1 MKNTLGRVVILVN
14 NYDDAAA
21 FYENKLGF
29 HKLFDATTNGQRY
42 LHLAPSAGEQSGVW
56 LLLADGPEQTA
67 LVGRQAGEQPLLVLY
82 TDAFQQYHQQLLNE
96 GVTIRR
102 EPVITPEATFLHF
115 LDLYGNEIILVQLA
129 TEKTIN

>member
-1 MKNTLGRVVILVN
+1 MKNTPGRVVILVN

-42 LHLAPSAGEQSGVW
+42 LHLPPSAGEQSGVW
-56 LLLADGPEQTA
+56 LLLG
-67 LVGRQAGEQPLLVLY
+67 
-82 TDAFQQYHQQLLNE
+82 H
-96 GVTIRR
+96 
-102 EPVITPEATFLHF
+102 
-115 LDLYGNEIILVQLA
+115 EIILVQLA

>member
-14 NYDDAAA
+14 NYDDAGF

-56 LLLADGPEQTA
+56 LLQADGPEQRA

-82 TDAFQQYHQQLLNE
+82 TDDFNAYHRQLLDND
-96 GVTIRR
+96 VIIRR

-129 TEKTIN
+129 GGENN